1 LFLLILGVCSKYRE
15 LLSPSIVYCFLQFTD
30 IKQIITSVNPQQYKF
45 PPTTP
50 KIESIVPNTP
60 KDINITEINTQEHY
74 FRQFIEQVNEWLR
87 WFERFLSVFLYVVEW
102 LKNWNVDGAA
112 QLFNDMHT
120 TRDSSSITIIQMK
133 TIVER
138 TLKLLRPF
146 NDLRRLCHVFNCLIS
161 FQLID
166 SGAINNQLDSANY
179 IQELKRFQPTNSCT
193 AAVKMISEYIF
204 EINDRQNVQWYIACE
219 KLPCNIQIKYQTTEL
234 HGDTEVLFQKEK
246 VPIDKHVLQGEFET
260 QRAGQLMIIINN
272 ETFQAPRTI
281 WYRIKQSPLSTCH
294 LFHGIF
300 NMHYQSYYAQA
311 HGTINEAE
319 FSKLLGR
326 VFAFI
331 DSLLNGTVKLGDMAD
346 LKAVFCDKN
355 IHIHEEVKKLFTNRS
370 SEGEANKQRTTMAVP
385 LANIPTDKEI
395 EQVCEWL
402 QIYQYYSHINIIIN
416 CIEKFSILPVEN
428 DDELIGHLKRL
439 RDENCSLKEITQA
452 YKILKQQFQKLT
464 SQHLQL
470 IKTALECSGVIQM
483 MKKSDLYSP
492 HGRRRFQELR
502 DNLTTQFQLQERN
515 NMILNSWIIAYELC
529 EPFVLKAKSFDEF
542 VDRIARLLNFEENS
556 VKHMQS
562 KIISHYNT
570 FLNFVFL
577 SAFVS

>member
-1 LFLLILGVCSKYRE
+1 MKDIVFFLLILGTCTNYRE
-15 LLSPSIVYCFLQFTD
+15 LLNPSIVYCFLQFTD
-30 IKQIITSVNPQQYKF
+30 IKQTITSVNPQQYKF
-45 PPTTP
+45 PLIIL
-50 KIESIVPNTP
+50 KIESIMPNAP
-60 KDINITEINTQEHY
+60 KDINITQINTKEEY
-74 FRQFIEQVNEWLR
+74 FQQFIEQVNEWLR
-87 WFERFLSVFLYVVEW
+87 WFDKFLLVFLHVVEW
-102 LKNWNVDGAA
+102 LKNWNVDGAVH
-112 QLFNDMHT
+112 LFNDMLT

-133 TIVER
+133 SIVER

-146 NDLRRLCHVFNCLIS
+146 NDLRRLCHLFNCLTS

-166 SGAINNQLDSANY
+166 SGALNDKLDSANY
-179 IQELKRFQPTNSCT
+179 IRELKRLQPTNSFT
-193 AAVKMISEYIF
+193 ADAKITFEYVT

-219 KLPCNIQIKYQTTEL
+219 KLQCNIQIKYQTTEL
-234 HGDTEVLFQKEK
+234 HNATEILFCKEK

-260 QRAGQLMIIINN
+260 QRAGQLSIIINN
-272 ETFQAPRTI
+272 EHLQAPRTI
-281 WYRIKQSPLSTCH
+281 WYRIKQTPLSTCH

-311 HGTINEAE
+311 SGTINEAE

-355 IHIHEEVKKLFTNRS
+355 IHIREEVKKLFTNRS
-370 SEGEANKQRTTMAVP
+370 SEGGAIKQRTTIAVAA
-385 LANIPTDKEI
+385 ANIPTDKEI

-416 CIEKFSILPVEN
+416 CIETFNILPIEN

-439 RDENCSLKEITQA
+439 RDENCSLREITQA

-529 EPFVLKAKSFDEF
+529 EPFVLKARNFDEF
-542 VDRIARLLNFEENS
+542 IDRIARLLNFEENS
-556 VKHMQS
+556 PKHMQS
-562 KIISHYNT
+562 KIII
-570 FLNFVFL
+570 
-577 SAFVS
+577 